1 LKAIE
6 SVNSIFHE
14 IEENLTSPVLRQ
26 NGMMYLSD
34 KYIPDKPLYREGHIS
49 ELVSEIYEMAEM
61 GLPGIILL
69 EGPTGTGKTMCYSI
83 AESFLLKKMANEG
96 LDARLVYVNARGQ
109 TTTGILVELLHRLGI
124 STPRTGLSFGKYLS
138 ELKKV
143 AGSHYVHICIDE
155 VDTLKEYKN
164 YKITDILYHFSRSE
178 GISAS
183 IITNDSLF
191 VEKIMDARVR
201 SSLTLEKAIVF
212 EKYTKE
218 QCFDILAERCRLAF
232 VDGAISDEILDE
244 IAEIASEPG
253 DIRYGLEILRACAR
267 ICRIEKLKKVDS
279 NVLKKAVEMVGA
291 NRIILRILA
300 LSDSQKL
307 TLLSYL
313 LNYLRSSKS
322 EQSVEEIF
330 DTYSDLRARL
340 GKKAA
345 TINDLRNR
353 ISELVTYDLFKAEK
367 IGKGPK
373 KGVETHY
380 ELNFSPYYLIEAVKR
395 DPVTAPVFREE
406 YSAILEE
413 RKKTFGNSLRI

>member
-1 LKAIE
+1 MD
-6 SVNSIFHE
+6 STFQE
-14 IEENLTSPVLRQ
+14 IEENLTSPVLRP

-34 KYIPDKPLYREGHIS
+34 KYIPEKPLYREGHIR
-49 ELVSEIYEMAEM
+49 ELVSEIYEMVEM
-61 GLPGIILL
+61 NLPGIILL

-83 AESFLLKKMANEG
+83 AESFLLRKMANEG
-96 LDARLVYVNARGQ
+96 LDAKLVYVNARGQ
-109 TTTGILVELLHRLGI
+109 TTTGILVELLHRLGVPA
-124 STPRTGLSFGKYLS
+124 PRTGFSFGKYLS

-143 AGSHYVHICIDE
+143 AGNYHVHICIDE

-164 YKITDILYHFSRSE
+164 YRVTDILYHFSRSE

-183 IITNDSLF
+183 VITNDSLF

-201 SSLTLEKAIVF
+201 STLTLEKAIVF

-232 VDGAISDEILDE
+232 VDGAVSDELLDE

-267 ICRIEKLKKVDS
+267 ICRIEKLKKIDS
-279 NVLKKAVEMVGA
+279 DTLKKAVEMVGA
-291 NRIILRILA
+291 NRIVLRILA

-307 TLLSYL
+307 VLLSYL
-313 LNYLRSSKS
+313 LNYLRSSKL

-330 DTYSDLRARL
+330 NTYFDLRERL
-340 GKKAA
+340 GKKAV

-353 ISELVTYDLFKAEK
+353 ISELVTYGLFKTEK

-380 ELNFSPYYLIEAVKR
+380 KLNFSPYYLAEAVKR
-395 DPVTAPVFREE
+395 DPVTAPVFRES
-406 YSAILEE
+406 YGAILEE
-413 RKKTFGNSLRI
+413 RKKTFEDSMRA